1 MSDDKHISDETTQT
15 PESQQFC
22 SFCGKAVYEVKKLV
36 SGRNVCI
43 CDECINL
50 CNDIMA
56 DDAAENTAPAS
67 GEESKLPTP
76 RQMFEYMNDYII
88 GQEEAK
94 RTLAVAV
101 YNHYKRHSVA
111 DNAKVEIQKSNVLL
125 IGSTGTGK
133 TLFAQTLARVL
144 DVPFAIADATTL
156 TEAGYVGDDVESV
169 LTRLLQN
176 ANFDVERAQRGI
188 IYIDEIDKISRKSE
202 NPSLTRDV
210 SGEGVQQA
218 LLKLIEGTVAN
229 VPASG
234 AGRKHPGEST
244 VQLDTGKIL
253 FICGGAFDG
262 LNKIIANRTNER
274 RGIGF
279 GATVESKKEREA
291 KSYLKDVQ
299 PEDLVKFGIIPEL
312 IGRLPVITT
321 LNDLDEKALVRILTE
336 PKNAVV
342 KQYAAMLELDG
353 VKLTIKDDGLAEIAK
368 MAVARK
374 TGARGLR
381 SILEKLLLGPMFDA
395 PDRED
400 LAEIVI
406 DKNVVLGK
414 KPPIEIMRDAKKAA

>member
-1 MSDDKHISDETTQT
+1 MSDDKTQT
-15 PESQQFC
+15 PNEQNATNSQQFC

-43 CDECINL
+43 CDECIAL

-56 DDAAENTAPAS
+56 GDTGIDIGKDTE
-67 GEESKLPTP
+67 KLPTP
-76 RQMFEYMNDYII
+76 RQIYEILDEYII
-88 GQEEAK
+88 GQENAK

-101 YNHYKRHSVA
+101 YNHYKRH
-111 DNAKVEIQKSNVLL
+111 NATASTNVEIQKSNVLL

-133 TLFAQTLARVL
+133 TLFAQTLARIL

-176 ANFDVERAQRGI
+176 ANFDVERASRGI

-229 VPASG
+229 VPAGG
-234 AGRKHPGEST
+234 AGRKHPGEAT
-244 VQLDTGKIL
+244 VQLDTSKIL

-262 LNKIIANRTNER
+262 LNKIIGARINTRC
-274 RGIGF
+274 GIGF
-279 GATVESKKEREA
+279 GAAVASREERESKN
-291 KSYLKDVQ
+291 YLDEVQ
-299 PEDLVKFGIIPEL
+299 PSDLVKFGIIPEL
-312 IGRLPVITT
+312 VGRLPVITT
-321 LNDLDEKALVRILTE
+321 LQELDEGALVKILTE
-336 PKNAVV
+336 PKNAIV
-342 KQYAAMLELDG
+342 KQFYAMLEMDG
-353 VKLTIKDDGLAEIAK
+353 VKLNITDDGLREIAK

-381 SILEKLLLGPMFDA
+381 GILEKILLQPMFDA
-395 PDRED
+395 PDKED

-406 DKNVVLGK
+406 DKNVVAGK
-414 KPPIEIMRDAKKAA
+414 KAPIEILRDAKKAA

>member
-1 MSDDKHISDETTQT
+1 MSDEKT
-15 PESQQFC
+15 PKTENNQQFC

-56 DDAAENTAPAS
+56 DDNRREVSRDAK
-67 GEESKLPTP
+67 KLPTP
-76 RQMFEYMNDYII
+76 SQIYSFLNEYII
-88 GQEEAK
+88 GQDTAK

-111 DNAKVEIQKSNVLL
+111 ATANVEIQKSNVLL
-125 IGSTGTGK
+125 IGPTGTGK
-133 TLFAQTLARVL
+133 TLFAQTLARIL

-176 ANFDVERAQRGI
+176 ANFDVERAGRGI

-229 VPASG
+229 VPAGG
-234 AGRKHPGEST
+234 AGRKHPGEAT
-244 VQLDTGKIL
+244 VQLDTSKIL

-262 LNKIIANRTNER
+262 LNRIIGNRKSER

-279 GATVESKKEREA
+279 GAHVESVEERKTKNFLEH
-291 KSYLKDVQ
+291 VE

-321 LNDLDEKALVRILTE
+321 LQELDEDALVKILTE

-342 KQYAAMLELDG
+342 KQFAAMLEMDD
-353 VKLTIKDDGLAEIAK
+353 VKLNITDDGLCAIAK

-381 SILEKLLLGPMFDA
+381 SILERVLLQPMFDA
-395 PDRED
+395 PDKDD

-406 DKNVVLGK
+406 DADVVNGTK
-414 KPPIEIMRDAKKAA
+414 APVEIMKETKKAA

>member
-1 MSDDKHISDETTQT
+1 M
-15 PESQQFC
+15 
-22 SFCGKAVYEVKKLV
+22 YEVKKLV
-36 SGRNVCI
+36 SGKDVCI

-56 DDAAENTAPAS
+56 DDKKAQIKHDSAS
-67 GEESKLPTP
+67 LPTP
-76 RQMFEYMNDYII
+76 SEIYKFLNEYVI
-88 GQEEAK
+88 GQDNAK

-101 YNHYKRHSVA
+101 YNHYKRNGAAAAS
-111 DNAKVEIQKSNVLL
+111 DVEIQKSNILM

-229 VPASG
+229 VPAG
-234 AGRKHPGEST
+234 GGGRKHPGEST
-244 VQLDTGKIL
+244 VQLDTSKIL

-262 LNKIIANRTNER
+262 LNKIIAARSVGR
-274 RGIGF
+274 AGIGF
-279 GATVESKKEREA
+279 GAKE
-291 KSYLKDVQ
+291 
-299 PEDLVKFGIIPEL
+299 
-312 IGRLPVITT
+312 VI
-321 LNDLDEKALVRILTE
+321 K
-336 PKNAVV
+336 
-342 KQYAAMLELDG
+342 
-353 VKLTIKDDGLAEIAK
+353 
-368 MAVARK
+368 
-374 TGARGLR
+374 
-381 SILEKLLLGPMFDA
+381 
-395 PDRED
+395 
-400 LAEIVI
+400 
-406 DKNVVLGK
+406 KNVK
-414 KPPIEIMRDAKKAA
+414 KKII

>member
-1 MSDDKHISDETTQT
+1 MSDDKTQNT
-15 PESQQFC
+15 PEKEQQFC
-22 SFCGKAVYEVKKLV
+22 SFCGKSVYEVKKLV
-36 SGRNVCI
+36 SGRGVCI

-56 DDAAENTAPAS
+56 DDKQNQVTKDAE
-67 GEESKLPTP
+67 KLPTP
-76 RQMFEYMNDYII
+76 SQIYNFLNEYVI
-88 GQEEAK
+88 GQDDAK
-94 RTLAVAV
+94 RTLSVAV
-101 YNHYKRHSVA
+101 YNHYKRNSA
-111 DNAKVEIQKSNVLL
+111 AIASNVEIQKSNILM

-218 LLKLIEGTVAN
+218 LLKLIEGTIAN

-234 AGRKHPGEST
+234 GGRKHPGEST
-244 VQLDTGKIL
+244 VQLDTSKIL

-262 LNKIIANRTNER
+262 LNKIIASRTNAR
-274 RGIGF
+274 AGIGF
-279 GATVESKKEREA
+279 GAEVSDKAEREE
-291 KSYLKDVQ
+291 KDRLSDVQ
-299 PEDLVKFGIIPEL
+299 SSDLVKFGIIPEL
-312 IGRLPVITT
+312 IGRLPIVTT
-321 LNDLDEKALVRILTE
+321 LQPLDEKALVKILTE
-336 PKNAVV
+336 PKNAIV
-342 KQYAAMLELDG
+342 KQYAAMLEMDNI
-353 VKLTIKDDGLAEIAK
+353 KLNITKDGLTAIAK
-368 MAVARK
+368 LAIERK

-381 SILEKLLLGPMFDA
+381 SILEKILLQPMFDA
-395 PDRED
+395 PDKKD
-400 LAEIVI
+400 LQEIVV
-406 DKNVVLGK
+406 DADVVNGK
-414 KPPIEIMRDAKKAA
+414 KAPVEIYAETETKTKKAA

>member
-1 MSDDKHISDETTQT
+1 MSDEKTTSSTVQA
-15 PESQQFC
+15 ENNNQFC

-56 DDAAENTAPAS
+56 DDVKNEIGRDTA
-67 GEESKLPTP
+67 KLPTP
-76 RQMFEYMNDYII
+76 RQIYNFLNDYII
-88 GQEEAK
+88 GQDEAK
-94 RTLAVAV
+94 RTLSVAV
-101 YNHYKRHSVA
+101 YNHYKRHSA
-111 DNAKVEIQKSNVLL
+111 ATTSNVEIQKSNVLL
-125 IGSTGTGK
+125 VGSTGTGK
-133 TLFAQTLARVL
+133 TLFAQTLARIL

-176 ANFDVERAQRGI
+176 ANFDVERASRGI

-229 VPASG
+229 VPAGG
-234 AGRKHPGEST
+234 AGRKHPGEAT
-244 VQLDTGKIL
+244 VQLDTSKIL

-262 LNKIIANRTNER
+262 LNKIIANRSATR

-279 GATVESKKEREA
+279 GANIESKEERES
-291 KSYLKDVQ
+291 KSYIADVQ

-312 IGRLPVITT
+312 VGRLPVITT
-321 LNDLDEKALVRILTE
+321 LRELDEDALVKILTE

-342 KQYAAMLELDG
+342 KQFSAMLEMDD
-353 VKLTIKDDGLAEIAK
+353 VKLTITDDGLREIAK

-381 SILEKLLLGPMFDA
+381 GILERVLMQPMFDA
-395 PDRED
+395 PDKEE
-400 LAEIVI
+400 LVEIVI
-406 DKNVVLGK
+406 DADVVNGK
-414 KPPIEIMRDAKKAA
+414 KAPVEILADAKKAA

>member
-1 MSDDKHISDETTQT
+1 MSDDKTQDTT
-15 PESQQFC
+15 PENAQQFC
-22 SFCGKAVYEVKKLV
+22 SFCGKSVYEVKKLV
-36 SGRNVCI
+36 SGRGVCI

-56 DDAAENTAPAS
+56 DDKQMQIAK
-67 GEESKLPTP
+67 ESVSLPTP
-76 RQMFEYMNDYII
+76 SQIYKFLNDYVI
-88 GQEEAK
+88 GQDSAK
-94 RTLAVAV
+94 RTLSVAV
-101 YNHYKRHSVA
+101 YNHYKRNSA
-111 DNAKVEIQKSNVLL
+111 AIASNVEIQKSNILM

-229 VPASG
+229 VPAG
-234 AGRKHPGEST
+234 GGGRKHPGETT
-244 VQLDTGKIL
+244 VQLDTSKIL

-262 LNKIIANRTNER
+262 LNKIIASRTSAR
-274 RGIGF
+274 AGIGF
-279 GATVESKKEREA
+279 GAEVSDKATRED
-291 KSYLKDVQ
+291 KDRLSDVQ
-299 PEDLVKFGIIPEL
+299 SSDLVKFGIIPEL
-312 IGRLPVITT
+312 IGRLPIVTT
-321 LNDLDEKALVRILTE
+321 LQPLDESALVKILTE
-336 PKNAVV
+336 PKNAIV
-342 KQYAAMLELDG
+342 KQYSAMLEMDG
-353 VKLTIKDDGLAEIAK
+353 IKLNITKDGLQAIAK
-368 MAVARK
+368 LAVERK

-381 SILEKLLLGPMFDA
+381 SILEKILLQPMFDA
-395 PDRED
+395 PDKTD
-400 LAEIVI
+400 LKEIVI
-406 DKNVVLGK
+406 DADVVNGK
-414 KPPIEIMRDAKKAA
+414 KAPVEIYTETKKAA

>member
-1 MSDDKHISDETTQT
+1 MSDEKT
-15 PESQQFC
+15 PKTENNNHQFC

-56 DDAAENTAPAS
+56 DDNRREVTKDV
-67 GEESKLPTP
+67 EKLPTP
-76 RQMFEYMNDYII
+76 SQIYAFLNEYII
-88 GQEEAK
+88 GQDAAK

-101 YNHYKRHSVA
+101 YNHFKRHSIAVTS
-111 DNAKVEIQKSNVLL
+111 DVEIQKSNVLL

-133 TLFAQTLARVL
+133 TLIAQTLARIL

-176 ANFDVERAQRGI
+176 SNFDVERASRGI

-229 VPASG
+229 VPAGG
-234 AGRKHPGEST
+234 AGRKHPGEAT
-244 VQLDTGKIL
+244 VQLDTSKIL

-262 LNKIIANRTNER
+262 LNKIIGNRTCER

-279 GATVESKKEREA
+279 GAHVESKQERES
-291 KSYLKDVQ
+291 KNFLGDVE

-321 LNDLDEKALVRILTE
+321 LQELDEDALVKILTE
-336 PKNAVV
+336 PKNAIV
-342 KQYAAMLELDG
+342 KQFTAMLGMDD
-353 VKLTIKDDGLAEIAK
+353 VKLTITDDGLREIAK

-381 SILEKLLLGPMFDA
+381 SILENVLMQIMFDA
-395 PDRED
+395 PDKPD
-400 LAEIVI
+400 LLEVI
-406 DKNVVLGK
+406 IDADVASGK
-414 KPPIEIMRDAKKAA
+414 KKPVEIIKESKKAA

>member
-1 MSDDKHISDETTQT
+1 MSDDKTKNA
-15 PESQQFC
+15 PENAQQFC
-22 SFCGKAVYEVKKLV
+22 SFCGKSVYEVKKLV

-56 DDAAENTAPAS
+56 DEKKSQVSHDAE
-67 GEESKLPTP
+67 KLPTP
-76 RQMFEYMNDYII
+76 SEIYKFLNDYVI
-88 GQEEAK
+88 GQDEAK

-101 YNHYKRHSVA
+101 YNHYKRN
-111 DNAKVEIQKSNVLL
+111 NASIASNIEIQKSNVLM
-125 IGSTGTGK
+125 IGPTGTGK

-229 VPASG
+229 VPAG
-234 AGRKHPGEST
+234 GGGRKHPGETT
-244 VQLDTGKIL
+244 VQLDTSKIL

-262 LNKIIANRTNER
+262 LNKIIAARTCER
-274 RGIGF
+274 AGIGF
-279 GATVESKKEREA
+279 GADVSDKKEREE
-291 KSYLKDVQ
+291 KNRLSDVQ
-299 PEDLVKFGIIPEL
+299 SSDLVKFGIIPEL
-312 IGRLPVITT
+312 IGRLPIVTT
-321 LNDLDEKALVRILTE
+321 LDALDEKALVKILTE
-336 PKNAVV
+336 PKNAIV
-342 KQYAAMLELDG
+342 KQYTAMLEMDG
-353 VKLTIKDDGLAEIAK
+353 IKLNITKDGLTAIAK
-368 MAVARK
+368 MAVERK

-381 SILEKLLLGPMFDA
+381 SILEKILLQPMFDA
-395 PDRED
+395 PDKKG
-400 LAEIVI
+400 LQEIVV
-406 DKNVVLGK
+406 DADVVNGK
-414 KPPIEIMRDAKKAA
+414 KEPVEIYAESKKAA

>member
-1 MSDDKHISDETTQT
+1 MSEDKT
-15 PESQQFC
+15 PKTDNNQQFC

-36 SGRNVCI
+36 SGKNVCI

-56 DDAAENTAPAS
+56 DDNRRQVSTDKA
-67 GEESKLPTP
+67 KLPTP
-76 RQMFEYMNDYII
+76 SQMYNFMNEYII
-88 GQEEAK
+88 GQDVAK

-111 DNAKVEIQKSNVLL
+111 ATSEVEIQKSNVLL
-125 IGSTGTGK
+125 IGPTGTGK
-133 TLFAQTLARVL
+133 TLFAQTLARIL

-176 ANFDVERAQRGI
+176 ANFDVERAGRGI

-229 VPASG
+229 VPAGG
-234 AGRKHPGEST
+234 AGRKHPGEAT
-244 VQLDTGKIL
+244 VQLDTSKIL

-262 LNKIIANRTNER
+262 LNKIIGNRTCQR

-279 GATVESKKEREA
+279 GAHVESAEER
-291 KSYLKDVQ
+291 KNKNFLKDVE

-321 LNDLDEKALVRILTE
+321 LDALDEDALVQILTE

-342 KQYAAMLELDG
+342 KQFAAMLELDG
-353 VKLTIKDDGLAEIAK
+353 VKLNVTDDGLRAIAK

-381 SILEKLLLGPMFDA
+381 SILERVLMQPMFDA
-395 PDRED
+395 PDKDE

-406 DKNVVLGK
+406 DADVVNGK
-414 KPPIEIMRDAKKAA
+414 KPPIEIMSESKKAA

>member
-1 MSDDKHISDETTQT
+1 MSDDKTK
-15 PESQQFC
+15 SQDNAGQFC

-56 DDAAENTAPAS
+56 DDRATEITRDAT
-67 GEESKLPTP
+67 KLPTP
-76 RQMFEYMNDYII
+76 SKIYNFLNDYVI
-88 GQEEAK
+88 GQDDAK

-101 YNHYKRHSVA
+101 YNHYKRAQAATVS
-111 DNAKVEIQKSNVLL
+111 NVEIQKSNVLM
-125 IGSTGTGK
+125 IGPTGTGK

-176 ANFDVERAQRGI
+176 ANFDVERAQKGI

-229 VPASG
+229 VPAGG
-234 AGRKHPGEST
+234 AGRKHPGEAT
-244 VQLDTGKIL
+244 VQLDTSKIL

-262 LNKIIANRTNER
+262 LNKIIGARMDAR
-274 RGIGF
+274 AGIGF
-279 GATVESKKEREA
+279 GAAVQSREERA
-291 KSYLKDVQ
+291 NKDYLADVQ
-299 PEDLVKFGIIPEL
+299 PQDLVKFGIIPEL
-312 IGRLPVITT
+312 IGRLPIITT
-321 LNDLDEKALVRILTE
+321 LRELDEEALVKILTQ
-336 PKNAVV
+336 PKNAMV
-342 KQYAAMLELDG
+342 KQFAAMLEMDG
-353 VKLTIKDDGLAEIAK
+353 VKLNITDDGLAAIAGL
-368 MAVARK
+368 AVARK

-381 SILEKLLLGPMFDA
+381 SILEKLLLAPMFDA
-395 PDRED
+395 PDQDD
-400 LAEIVI
+400 LTEIVI
-406 DKNVVLGK
+406 DADVVAGK
-414 KPPIEIMRDAKKAA
+414 KPPIEIHSDAKKAA

>member
-1 MSDDKHISDETTQT
+1 MSDDKTQDTT
-15 PESQQFC
+15 PENAQQFC
-22 SFCGKAVYEVKKLV
+22 SFCGKSVYEVKKLV
-36 SGRNVCI
+36 SGRGVCI

-56 DDAAENTAPAS
+56 DDKQMQIAK
-67 GEESKLPTP
+67 ESVSLPTP
-76 RQMFEYMNDYII
+76 SQIYKFLNDYVI
-88 GQEEAK
+88 GQDSAK
-94 RTLAVAV
+94 RTLSVAV
-101 YNHYKRHSVA
+101 YNHYKRNSA
-111 DNAKVEIQKSNVLL
+111 AIAANVEIQKSNILM

-229 VPASG
+229 VPAG
-234 AGRKHPGEST
+234 GGGRKHPGETT
-244 VQLDTGKIL
+244 VQLDTSKIL

-262 LNKIIANRTNER
+262 LNKIIASRTSAR
-274 RGIGF
+274 AGIGF
-279 GATVESKKEREA
+279 GAEVSDKATRED
-291 KSYLKDVQ
+291 KDRLSDVQ
-299 PEDLVKFGIIPEL
+299 SSDLVKFGIIPEL
-312 IGRLPVITT
+312 IGRLPIVTT
-321 LNDLDEKALVRILTE
+321 LQPLDESALVKILTE
-336 PKNAVV
+336 PKNAIV
-342 KQYAAMLELDG
+342 KQYSAMLEMDG
-353 VKLTIKDDGLAEIAK
+353 IKLNITKDGLQAIAK
-368 MAVARK
+368 LAVERK

-381 SILEKLLLGPMFDA
+381 SILEKILLQPMFDA
-395 PDRED
+395 PDKTD
-400 LAEIVI
+400 LKEIVV
-406 DKNVVLGK
+406 DADVVNGK
-414 KPPIEIMRDAKKAA
+414 KAPVEIYAETKKAA

>member
-1 MSDDKHISDETTQT
+1 MSDEKT
-15 PESQQFC
+15 PNTENNQQFC

-56 DDAAENTAPAS
+56 DDNRREMSKDVA
-67 GEESKLPTP
+67 KLPTP
-76 RQMFEYMNDYII
+76 SQIYNFLNEYII
-88 GQEEAK
+88 GQDTAK

-111 DNAKVEIQKSNVLL
+111 TTSDVEIQKSNVLL

-133 TLFAQTLARVL
+133 TLFAQTLARIL

-176 ANFDVERAQRGI
+176 ANFDVERAGRGI

-229 VPASG
+229 VPAGG
-234 AGRKHPGEST
+234 AGRKHPGEAT
-244 VQLDTGKIL
+244 VQLDTSKIL

-262 LNKIIANRTNER
+262 LNKIVGNRMSGR

-279 GATVESKKEREA
+279 GATVESAEERKN
-291 KSYLKDVQ
+291 KSFLKDVE

-321 LNDLDEKALVRILTE
+321 LEALDEDALVKILTE
-336 PKNAVV
+336 PRNAVV
-342 KQYAAMLELDG
+342 KQFAAMLEMDG
-353 VKLTIKDDGLAEIAK
+353 VKLNITEDGLRSIAK

-381 SILEKLLLGPMFDA
+381 SILERVLMQPMFDA
-395 PDRED
+395 PDKDD
-400 LAEIVI
+400 LAEIVV
-406 DKNVVLGK
+406 DADVVDGK
-414 KPPIEIMRDAKKAA
+414 KQPVEILKESKKAA

>member
-1 MSDDKHISDETTQT
+1 MSEDKKT
-15 PESQQFC
+15 PNTENNNQQFC

-56 DDAAENTAPAS
+56 DDTRRQVSKDVE
-67 GEESKLPTP
+67 KLPTP
-76 RQMFEYMNDYII
+76 SQIYAFLNEYII
-88 GQEEAK
+88 GQDTAK

-101 YNHYKRHSVA
+101 YNHFKRHNVA
-111 DNAKVEIQKSNVLL
+111 LTSDVEIQKSNVLL

-133 TLFAQTLARVL
+133 TLFAQTLARIL

-176 ANFDVERAQRGI
+176 ANFDVERAGRGI

-229 VPASG
+229 VPAGG
-234 AGRKHPGEST
+234 AGRKHPGEAT
-244 VQLDTGKIL
+244 VQLDTSKIL

-262 LNKIIANRTNER
+262 LNKIIGNRKCAR

-279 GATVESKKEREA
+279 GAHVESKQERES
-291 KSYLKDVQ
+291 KDYLSEIE

-321 LNDLDEKALVRILTE
+321 LQELDEEALVKILTE

-342 KQYAAMLELDG
+342 KQFTAMLAMDD
-353 VKLTIKDDGLAEIAK
+353 VKLNITDDGLREIAK

-381 SILEKLLLGPMFDA
+381 SILERILMQPMFDA
-395 PDRED
+395 PDKPD
-400 LAEIVI
+400 LSEIII
-406 DKNVVLGK
+406 DASVVRGEK
-414 KPPIEIMRDAKKAA
+414 APIEKKKSNKK

>member
-1 MSDDKHISDETTQT
+1 MSEDKTTKT
-15 PESQQFC
+15 ENNQQFC

-56 DDAAENTAPAS
+56 DDTRRQVSKDAT
-67 GEESKLPTP
+67 KLPTP
-76 RQMFEYMNDYII
+76 SQIYAFLNEYII
-88 GQEEAK
+88 GQDTAK

-101 YNHYKRHSVA
+101 YNHFKRHNVA
-111 DNAKVEIQKSNVLL
+111 LTSDVEIQKSNVLL

-133 TLFAQTLARVL
+133 TLFAQTLARIL

-176 ANFDVERAQRGI
+176 ANFDVERAGRGI

-229 VPASG
+229 VPAGG
-234 AGRKHPGEST
+234 AGRKHPGEAT
-244 VQLDTGKIL
+244 VQLDTSKIL

-262 LNKIIANRTNER
+262 LNKIIANRKCAR

-279 GATVESKKEREA
+279 GAYVESKQERES
-291 KSYLKDVQ
+291 KDYLSEIE

-321 LNDLDEKALVRILTE
+321 LQELDEDALVKILTE

-342 KQYAAMLELDG
+342 KQFTAMLAMDN
-353 VKLTIKDDGLAEIAK
+353 VKLTITDDGLREIAK

-381 SILEKLLLGPMFDA
+381 SILERILMQPMFDA
-395 PDRED
+395 PDQED
-400 LAEIVI
+400 LVEIII
-406 DKNVVLGK
+406 DAAVVRGDK
-414 KPPIEIMRDAKKAA
+414 KPIEKKKSNKKVA

>member
-1 MSDDKHISDETTQT
+1 MSDEKTTSGNEQ
-15 PESQQFC
+15 QNNNGQFC

-56 DDAAENTAPAS
+56 EDTPPAHADATPTA
-67 GEESKLPTP
+67 KLPTP
-76 RQMFEYMNDYII
+76 SQIYDFLNEYVI
-88 GQEEAK
+88 GQEDAK

-101 YNHYKRHSVA
+101 YNHYKRHNVTTKS
-111 DNAKVEIQKSNVLL
+111 NVEIQKSNVLL

-133 TLFAQTLARVL
+133 TLFAQTLARIL

-176 ANFDVERAQRGI
+176 ANFDVERASRGI

-229 VPASG
+229 VPAGG
-234 AGRKHPGEST
+234 AGRKHPGEAT
-244 VQLDTGKIL
+244 VQLDTSKIL

-262 LNKIIANRTNER
+262 LNKIIGSRTCER
-274 RGIGF
+274 SGIGF
-279 GATVESKKEREA
+279 GATIVSKKERDAVNHLAE
-291 KSYLKDVQ
+291 VQ

-312 IGRLPVITT
+312 IGRLPIITT
-321 LNDLDEKALVRILTE
+321 LQSLDEDALVQILTQ

-342 KQYAAMLELDG
+342 KQFAAMLEMDG
-353 VKLTIKDDGLAEIAK
+353 VKLTITDDGLRAIAQL
-368 MAVARK
+368 AVARK

-381 SILEKLLLGPMFDA
+381 SILEKILLPVMFAA
-395 PDRED
+395 PDKED
-400 LAEIVI
+400 LAEVVI
-406 DKNVVLGK
+406 DKDVVNGT
-414 KPPIEIMRDAKKAA
+414 KPPIEILRDAKKAA

>member
-1 MSDDKHISDETTQT
+1 MSDDKT
-15 PESQQFC
+15 PKTDNNNQQFC

-56 DDAAENTAPAS
+56 DDNRREVS
-67 GEESKLPTP
+67 QDVKKLPTP
-76 RQMFEYMNDYII
+76 SQIYNFLNEYII
-88 GQEEAK
+88 GQDTAK

-101 YNHYKRHSVA
+101 YNHYKRHNVA
-111 DNAKVEIQKSNVLL
+111 VTSNVEIQKSNVLL

-133 TLFAQTLARVL
+133 TLFAQTLARIL

-176 ANFDVERAQRGI
+176 ANFDVERATRGI

-229 VPASG
+229 VPAGG
-234 AGRKHPGEST
+234 AGRKHPGEAT
-244 VQLDTGKIL
+244 VQLDTSKIL

-262 LNKIIANRTNER
+262 LNKIIGNRTCER

-279 GATVESKKEREA
+279 GAHVESAEER
-291 KSYLKDVQ
+291 KNKNFLKDVE

-321 LNDLDEKALVRILTE
+321 LQELDEDALVKILTE

-342 KQYAAMLELDG
+342 KQFAAMLEMDN
-353 VKLTIKDDGLAEIAK
+353 VKLNITDDGLREVAK

-381 SILEKLLLGPMFDA
+381 SILERVLMQPMFDA
-395 PDRED
+395 PDKED
-400 LAEIVI
+400 LAEILI
-406 DKNVVLGK
+406 DADVVSGK
-414 KPPIEIMRDAKKAA
+414 KPAVEILADAKKAA

>member
-1 MSDDKHISDETTQT
+1 MSDDKNTTNEVQNANAG
-15 PESQQFC
+15 QFC

-56 DDAAENTAPAS
+56 DDVRTEIEKDAT
-67 GEESKLPTP
+67 KLPTP
-76 RQMFEYMNDYII
+76 RQIYDFLNEYII
-88 GQEEAK
+88 GQDEAK

-101 YNHYKRHSVA
+101 YNHYKRHSA
-111 DNAKVEIQKSNVLL
+111 SISSNVEIQKSNVLL

-133 TLFAQTLARVL
+133 TLFAQTLARIL

-176 ANFDVERAQRGI
+176 ANFDVERAGRGI

-229 VPASG
+229 VPAGG
-234 AGRKHPGEST
+234 AGRKHPGEAT
-244 VQLDTGKIL
+244 VQLDTSKIL

-262 LNKIIANRTNER
+262 LNKIIGSRKSDR

-279 GATVESKKEREA
+279 GATIESKQEREE
-291 KSYLKDVQ
+291 KNHLDDVQ
-299 PEDLVKFGIIPEL
+299 TADLVKFGIIPEL
-312 IGRLPVITT
+312 VGRLPVITT
-321 LNDLDEKALVRILTE
+321 LRELDEDALVKILTE

-342 KQYAAMLELDG
+342 KQFTAMLEIDD
-353 VKLTIKDDGLAEIAK
+353 VKLNITDDGLREIAK

-381 SILEKLLLGPMFDA
+381 GILEKLLLQPMFDA
-395 PDRED
+395 PDNPE
-400 LAEIVI
+400 LAEVLI
-406 DKNVVLGK
+406 DADVVRGNKAPVMVVGK
-414 KPPIEIMRDAKKAA
+414 KVNAKKAA

>member
-1 MSDDKHISDETTQT
+1 MSDDKT
-15 PESQQFC
+15 PKTENNQQFC

-56 DDAAENTAPAS
+56 DDNRRAVS
-67 GEESKLPTP
+67 QDVKKLPTP
-76 RQMFEYMNDYII
+76 SQIYNFLNEYII
-88 GQEEAK
+88 GQDTAK

-101 YNHYKRHSVA
+101 YNHYKRHSMA
-111 DNAKVEIQKSNVLL
+111 TTSDVEIQKSNVLL

-176 ANFDVERAQRGI
+176 ANFDVERAGRGI

-229 VPASG
+229 VPAGG
-234 AGRKHPGEST
+234 AGRKHPGEAT
-244 VQLDTGKIL
+244 VQLDTSKIL

-262 LNKIIANRTNER
+262 LNKIIGNRTSAR

-279 GATVESKKEREA
+279 GAHVESAEERKN
-291 KSYLKDVQ
+291 KSFLKDVE

-321 LNDLDEKALVRILTE
+321 LQELDEDALVKILTE

-342 KQYAAMLELDG
+342 KQFTAMLGMDG
-353 VKLTIKDDGLAEIAK
+353 VKLNITDDGLRAIAK

-381 SILEKLLLGPMFDA
+381 SILERVLMQPMFDA
-395 PDRED
+395 PDKED

-406 DKNVVLGK
+406 DADVVDGK
-414 KPPIEIMRDAKKAA
+414 KHPVEIMKESKKAA

>member
-1 MSDDKHISDETTQT
+1 MSNDKTTNTQDKA
-15 PESQQFC
+15 QQFC
-22 SFCGKAVYEVKKLV
+22 SFCGKSVYEVKKLV
-36 SGRNVCI
+36 SGKDVCI

-56 DDAAENTAPAS
+56 DDKKSQIKN
-67 GEESKLPTP
+67 ESVSLPTP
-76 RQMFEYMNDYII
+76 SEIYKFLNEYVI
-88 GQEEAK
+88 GQDSAK

-101 YNHYKRHSVA
+101 YNHYKRNSASVA
-111 DNAKVEIQKSNVLL
+111 SNVEIQKSNILM

-229 VPASG
+229 VPAG
-234 AGRKHPGEST
+234 GGGRKHPGEST
-244 VQLDTGKIL
+244 VQLDTSKIL

-262 LNKIIANRTNER
+262 LNKIIASRSAGR
-274 RGIGF
+274 AGIGF
-279 GATVESKKEREA
+279 GAKVSDKKEREE
-291 KSYLKDVQ
+291 KDRLDDVQ
-299 PEDLVKFGIIPEL
+299 SSDLVRFGIIPEL
-312 IGRLPVITT
+312 IGRLPIVTT
-321 LNDLDEKALVRILTE
+321 LQPLDEKALVKILTE
-336 PKNAVV
+336 PKNAIV
-342 KQYAAMLELDG
+342 KQYAAMLEMDG
-353 VKLTIKDDGLAEIAK
+353 IKLNITKDGLTAIAK
-368 MAVARK
+368 MAIERK

-381 SILEKLLLGPMFDA
+381 SILEKILLKPMFEA
-395 PDRED
+395 PDKKD
-400 LAEIVI
+400 LQEIVI
-406 DKNVVLGK
+406 DADVVNGK
-414 KPPIEIMRDAKKAA
+414 KEPVEIYAETKKVA

>member
-1 MSDDKHISDETTQT
+1 MTDDKKIKSPDVKGDAT
-15 PESQQFC
+15 QFC

-36 SGRNVCI
+36 SGKNVCI

-56 DDAAENTAPAS
+56 DDIRTEITKDAA
-67 GEESKLPTP
+67 KLPTP
-76 RQMFEYMNDYII
+76 SKIFKFLNDYVI
-88 GQEEAK
+88 GQDEAK
-94 RTLAVAV
+94 RTLSVAV
-101 YNHYKRHSVA
+101 YNHYKRHSA
-111 DNAKVEIQKSNVLL
+111 AIATNVEIQKSNVLM
-125 IGSTGTGK
+125 IGPTGTGK

-176 ANFDVERAQRGI
+176 ANFDVERAQKGI
-188 IYIDEIDKISRKSE
+188 IYIDEMDKISRKSE

-229 VPASG
+229 VPTSG
-234 AGRKHPGEST
+234 GGRKHPGETT

-262 LNKIIANRTNER
+262 LNKIIGNRSSER
-274 RGIGF
+274 AGIGF
-279 GATVESKKEREA
+279 GADVRSKTERAE
-291 KSYLKDVQ
+291 KNHLNDVQ

-312 IGRLPVITT
+312 VGRLPVITT
-321 LNDLDEKALVRILTE
+321 LNPLDEEALVKILTE

-342 KQYAAMLELDG
+342 KQFSAMLEMDG
-353 VKLTIKDDGLAEIAK
+353 IKLTITEDGLHEIAK
-368 MAVARK
+368 LAFKRK

-381 SILEKLLLGPMFDA
+381 SILEKILLAPMFDA
-395 PDRED
+395 PDKED
-400 LAEIVI
+400 LKEIVV
-406 DKNVVLGK
+406 DADVVNGK
-414 KPPIEIMRDAKKAA
+414 KPVVEIFGAAKKAA

>member
-1 MSDDKHISDETTQT
+1 MSDDKTQDTT
-15 PESQQFC
+15 PENAQQFC
-22 SFCGKAVYEVKKLV
+22 SFCGKSVYEVKKLV
-36 SGRNVCI
+36 SGRGVCI

-56 DDAAENTAPAS
+56 DDKQVQMTK
-67 GEESKLPTP
+67 ESVSLPTP
-76 RQMFEYMNDYII
+76 SQIYKFLNDYVI
-88 GQEEAK
+88 GQDSAK
-94 RTLAVAV
+94 RTLSVAV
-101 YNHYKRHSVA
+101 YNHYKRNSA
-111 DNAKVEIQKSNVLL
+111 AIASNVEIQKSNILM

-229 VPASG
+229 VPAG
-234 AGRKHPGEST
+234 GGGRKHPGETT
-244 VQLDTGKIL
+244 VQLDTSKIL

-262 LNKIIANRTNER
+262 LNKIIASRTSAR
-274 RGIGF
+274 AGIGF
-279 GATVESKKEREA
+279 GAEVSDKATRED
-291 KSYLKDVQ
+291 KDRLSDVQ
-299 PEDLVKFGIIPEL
+299 SSDLVKFGIIPEL
-312 IGRLPVITT
+312 IGRLPIVTT
-321 LNDLDEKALVRILTE
+321 LQPLDESALVKILTE
-336 PKNAVV
+336 PKNAIV
-342 KQYAAMLELDG
+342 KQYSAMLEMDG
-353 VKLTIKDDGLAEIAK
+353 IKLNITKDGLQAIAK
-368 MAVARK
+368 LAVERK

-381 SILEKLLLGPMFDA
+381 SILEKILLQPMFDA
-395 PDRED
+395 PDKTD
-400 LAEIVI
+400 LKEIVI
-406 DKNVVLGK
+406 DADVVNGK
-414 KPPIEIMRDAKKAA
+414 KAPVEIYTETKKAA

>member
-1 MSDDKHISDETTQT
+1 MSDEKTTSS
-15 PESQQFC
+15 PAAENNNQFC

-56 DDAAENTAPAS
+56 DDVK
-67 GEESKLPTP
+67 GEINRETTKLPTP
-76 RQMFEYMNDYII
+76 RQIYNFLNDYII
-88 GQEEAK
+88 GQDEAK
-94 RTLAVAV
+94 RTLSVAV

-111 DNAKVEIQKSNVLL
+111 TTSNVEIQKSNVLL
-125 IGSTGTGK
+125 VGSTGTGK
-133 TLFAQTLARVL
+133 TLFAQTLARIL

-176 ANFDVERAQRGI
+176 ANFDVERASRGI

-229 VPASG
+229 VPAGG
-234 AGRKHPGEST
+234 AGRKHPGEAT
-244 VQLDTGKIL
+244 VQLDTSKIL

-262 LNKIIANRTNER
+262 LNKIIANRSAAR

-279 GATVESKKEREA
+279 GAHVESKEERES
-291 KSYLKDVQ
+291 KSYICDVQ

-312 IGRLPVITT
+312 VGRLPVITT
-321 LNDLDEKALVRILTE
+321 LRELDQDALVKILTE

-342 KQYAAMLELDG
+342 KQFSAMLEMDN
-353 VKLTIKDDGLAEIAK
+353 VKLNITEDGLREIAK

-381 SILEKLLLGPMFDA
+381 GILERILMQPMFDA
-395 PDRED
+395 PDNED
-400 LAEIVI
+400 LDEIVI
-406 DKNVVLGK
+406 DADVVTGK
-414 KPPIEIMRDAKKAA
+414 KPPIEILKDAKKAA